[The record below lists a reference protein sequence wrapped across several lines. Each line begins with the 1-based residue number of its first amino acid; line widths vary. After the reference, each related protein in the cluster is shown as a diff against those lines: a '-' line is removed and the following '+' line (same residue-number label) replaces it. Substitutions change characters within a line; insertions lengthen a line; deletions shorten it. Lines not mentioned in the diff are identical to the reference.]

1 MAQFLGVFCN
11 DAMTAAGRREP
22 HSAALVKVCTTV
34 PEAKAIHQELDSV
47 CTSDHAIVVFDSD
60 VLSNALSYAD
70 ILRAIAP
77 LTEAQEAALTKEQ
90 FIVYRTLVDE
100 IRR

>member
-11 DAMTAAGRREP
+11 DSMAAAGRDKP

-34 PEAKAIHQELDSV
+34 PEAKEIHKEVSEV
-47 CTSDHAIVVFDSD
+47 CTSDHSIVVFDSD
-60 VLSNALSYAD
+60 VLAAAFDYAD

-77 LTEAQEAALTKEQ
+77 LTEAQEAALTEDQ
-90 FIVYRTLVDE
+90 YISYRNLVDE
-100 IRR
+100 IGR